1 MHCSAMKKINV
12 ITLGCS
18 KNTVDSEHLMAQLEA
33 AGYTVAADSDRT
45 DAKVV
50 VINTCGFIGDA
61 KQESIDMILRAA
73 AAKQAGRIERLFV
86 VGCLSERYA
95 DELRAELPEVDEFF
109 GVKDWAGIAR
119 ALGAEHRAELE
130 TERRLT
136 TPAHYAYLKIGE
148 GCNWK
153 CGYCAIPLIR
163 GPHVSVPMEVLEE
176 EGEKPQALPECAVD
190 LTVAASIPDRY
201 VPDPGQRMDLY
212 RRIARIRTSE
222 DGDDMTDELI
232 DRYGDPPRQVN
243 NLISV
248 ALLRGRA
255 AACSITEITQKAGS
269 LTFALDRFQLE
280 AIAALA
286 GQYPGRML
294 FSPGDKPA
302 LTLKLKK
309 GEDPLRSAAQVVERY
324 AALIP
329 APEG

>member
-1 MHCSAMKKINV
+1 MSIAVGHGKMGQDELNDVMTRVSDGEVDILVCTTIIETGIDIANV
-12 ITLGCS
+12 NTLIIEDADKMG
-18 KNTVDSEHLMAQLEA
+18 LAQLHQIRGRVGRSPRRA
-33 AGYTVAADSDRT
+33 YAYMTYRQG
-45 DAKVV
+45 KVLTE
-50 VINTCGFIGDA
+50 I
-61 KQESIDMILRAA
+61 
-73 AAKQAGRIERLFV
+73 AAKRLSAIREYAEFGSGFKIAMRDLEIRGAGNLLGPEQSGFLMS
-86 VGCLSERYA
+86 VGYDL
-95 DELRAELPEVDEFF
+95 
-109 GVKDWAGIAR
+109 
-119 ALGAEHRAELE
+119 
-130 TERRLT
+130 
-136 TPAHYAYLKIGE
+136 YLKLLE
-148 GCNWK
+148 E
-153 CGYCAIPLIR
+153 A
-163 GPHVSVPMEVLEE
+163 VLEE
-176 EGEKPQALPECAVD
+176 KGEKPQALPECAVD